1 MRVNPTTGS
10 HRRHAQP
17 RRTVS
22 RRRCAATIA
31 AALAV
36 SVLAACGSSN
46 NSAETNS
53 SSTSSA
59 VADSS
64 TASSA
69 APDTSSSPLNST
81 PDTSS
86 STASSSARD
95 TSGSTASSSAP
106 GSSSAGSRADVT
118 SMTTTI
124 AGAEIKTDPALAAA
138 VPAAVRAKGVIKD
151 ISYNNAPPDTF
162 VLDGKLVGWEIDLGQ
177 AVAVVLGLKWEA
189 TPSGAFDSFIPGL
202 QNGRYDVSF
211 TSFIQ
216 TPERLKQIDI
226 VTYFNVGTGFAV
238 KQGSVVKIAKE
249 TDVCG
254 HSVAV
259 LAGSAFIQ
267 QIDSIKCADA
277 GLEPVKVQSFPSDA
291 AAELAV
297 SSGRSEVYS
306 SSSNQLE
313 YLLKQTKGAFE
324 IQPLNFMPTPEG
336 AGVTKGTGMAKSI
349 GDAMD
354 HLIKSGAYKQIMAKW
369 EITNGL
375 VDKATVYAD
384 GGS

>member
-1 MRVNPTTGS
+1 MGVNLTTGS
-10 HRRHAQP
+10 RGRRTRP
-17 RRTVS
+17 RRTAS
-22 RRRCAATIA
+22 RRRRAATIA

-36 SVLAACGSSN
+36 GVLAACGSSS
-46 NSAETNS
+46 NSAETTS
-53 SSTSSA
+53 MSSA

-64 TASSA
+64 TASTVATDTSSSLSSSV
-69 APDTSSSPLNST
+69 PDTSS
-81 PDTSS
+81 SS
-86 STASSSARD
+86 STASSSAPD
-95 TSGSTASSSAP
+95 GSSASS
-106 GSSSAGSRADVT
+106 GADVA

-138 VPAAVRAKGVIKD
+138 VPAAIRAKGVIKD

-162 VLDGKLVGWEIDLGQ
+162 VQDGKLVGWEIDLGQ

-189 TPSGAFDSFIPGL
+189 TASGAFDSFIPGL

-238 KQGSVVKIAKE
+238 KKGSAVKIAKE

-267 QIDSIKCADA
+267 QIGSIKCAGT

-336 AGVTKGTGMAKSI
+336 AGVTKGIGMAKSI

-354 HLIKSGAYKQIMAKW
+354 YLIKSGAYKEIMAKW

-375 VDKATVYAD
+375 VEKATVYAD

>member
-1 MRVNPTTGS
+1 MGVNLTTGS
-10 HRRHAQP
+10 RRRRTRP
-17 RRTVS
+17 RRTAS
-22 RRRCAATIA
+22 RRRRAATIA

-36 SVLAACGSSN
+36 GVLAACGSSS
-46 NSAETNS
+46 NSAETTS
-53 SSTSSA
+53 SLSTSSA

-64 TASSA
+64 TASTVAPDSSSSLSSSV
-69 APDTSSSPLNST
+69 PDTS
-81 PDTSS
+81 SS
-86 STASSSARD
+86 STASSSAPD
-95 TSGSTASSSAP
+95 SSSA
-106 GSSSAGSRADVT
+106 SSRADVA

-138 VPAAVRAKGVIKD
+138 VPAAIRAKGVIKD

-162 VLDGKLVGWEIDLGQ
+162 VQDGKLVGWEIDLGQ

-189 TPSGAFDSFIPGL
+189 TASGAFDSFIPGL

-238 KQGSVVKIAKE
+238 KKGSAVKIAKE

-267 QIDSIKCADA
+267 QIGSIKCAGA

-354 HLIKSGAYKQIMAKW
+354 RLIKSGAYKEIMAKW

-375 VDKATVYAD
+375 VEKATVYAD

>member
-1 MRVNPTTGS
+1 MGVTLTTGS
-10 HRRHAQP
+10 HRRHTQP
-17 RRTVS
+17 RRTVR

-46 NSAETNS
+46 NSAETTNS

-69 APDTSSSPLNST
+69 APDTSSSPLSSA

-86 STASSSARD
+86 STASSSAPD
-95 TSGSTASSSAP
+95 SG
-106 GSSSAGSRADVT
+106 SAGSRAVVT

-138 VPAAVRAKGVIKD
+138 VPAAIRAKGVIKD

-238 KQGSVVKIAKE
+238 KKGSVVKIAKE

-254 HSVAV
+254 HGVAV

-267 QIDSIKCADA
+267 QIDSIKCAEA

-336 AGVTKGTGMAKSI
+336 AGVTKGSGMAKSI

-354 HLIKSGAYKQIMAKW
+354 NLIKSGAYKEIMAKW